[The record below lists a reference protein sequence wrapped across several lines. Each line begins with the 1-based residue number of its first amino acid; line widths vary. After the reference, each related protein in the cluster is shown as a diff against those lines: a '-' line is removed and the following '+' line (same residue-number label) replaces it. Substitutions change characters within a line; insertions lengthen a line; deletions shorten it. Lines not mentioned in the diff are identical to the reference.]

1 MRGELG
7 SRATAAAVF
16 SSSVPWILATSSR
29 MLTWAYR
36 CFTVESPTV
45 RRSTGSAA
53 VILSMR
59 FGVPSGYVLRA
70 RRKEDTASD
79 ELRGKRSWD
88 SLWRSREEAA
98 EDGMGLVSV
107 TPGSSRIQNPELPTS
122 TCARNLFCAG
132 WRLQEALGALHVG
145 IPGSDPGIRTTH

>member
-1 MRGELG
+1 MPRSVTTLGDAGPCSRPAAAGTTEATWSTPLSHSTHCEMLGTRMRGELG

-70 RRKEDTASD
+70 RRKEDTVSD

-107 TPGSSRIQNPELPTS
+107 TPG
-122 TCARNLFCAG
+122 
-132 WRLQEALGALHVG
+132 
-145 IPGSDPGIRTTH
+145 